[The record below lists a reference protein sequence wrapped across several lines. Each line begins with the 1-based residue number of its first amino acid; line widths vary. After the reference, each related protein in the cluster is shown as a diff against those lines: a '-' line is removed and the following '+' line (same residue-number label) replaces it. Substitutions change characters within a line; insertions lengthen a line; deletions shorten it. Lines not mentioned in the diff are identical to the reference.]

1 MVAILNPPET
11 LSEQRTILRN
21 ISWQLYEQMLAEKQ
35 DVRNPRFIYD
45 EGVLEIMT
53 LSAEHEEE
61 GYNLSKLVDVIAEE
75 LEINI
80 RGFGSTT
87 FKREDMQKG
96 FEPDACFY
104 IQSLPAI
111 RGKRKID
118 LWEDPPPDLVIEI
131 DITSPSLPRFPI
143 FAALGV
149 PEVWRYQNE
158 QVQFFKLESGEY
170 VEIANS
176 IAFPIINS
184 TTATEF
190 LNESLT
196 MESVEWLRRVRSW
209 VRENRR

>member
-21 ISWQLYEQMLAEKQ
+21 ISWQLYEQMLAENQ
-35 DVRNPRFIYD
+35 DIRNPRFFYD

-53 LSAEHEEE
+53 VSAKHE
-61 GYNLSKLVDVIAEE
+61 GRSYNLAKFVDVIAEE
-75 LEINI
+75 LEINL
-80 RGFGSTT
+80 RGLGSTT

-104 IQSLPAI
+104 IQSLNLI
-111 RGKRKID
+111 RGKDEID
-118 LWEDPPPDLVIEI
+118 LYEDPPPDLVIEI

-158 QVQFFKLESGEY
+158 QVQFFRLENGEY
-170 VEIANS
+170 VEVVNS

-196 MESVEWLRRVRSW
+196 MESVEWLRGVRNW
-209 VRENRR
+209 VRENKG

>member
-1 MVAILNPPET
+1 MAAILNPPET

-21 ISWQLYEQMLAEKQ
+21 ISWRLYEQMLSEKQ
-35 DVRNPRFIYD
+35 DVTNPRFYYD

-53 LSAEHEEE
+53 VSSEHEEE
-61 GYNLSKLVDVIAEE
+61 SYNLAKLVDVIAEE

-87 FKREDMQKG
+87 FKREDMRKG

-104 IQSLPAI
+104 VQSLPAI

-149 PEVWRYQNE
+149 PEVWRYKNE
-158 QVQFFKLESGEY
+158 QVQFFRLENTEY
-170 VEIANS
+170 VEIENS
-176 IAFPIINS
+176 IAFPLLNR
-184 TTATEF
+184 TTATE
-190 LNESLT
+190 LLSESLT

>member
-21 ISWQLYEQMLAEKQ
+21 ISWQLYEQMLAENQ
-35 DVRNPRFIYD
+35 DIRNPRFFYD

-53 LSAEHEEE
+53 VSAKHE
-61 GYNLSKLVDVIAEE
+61 GRSYNLAKIVDVIAEE

-80 RGFGSTT
+80 RGLGSTT
-87 FKREDMQKG
+87 FKREDMRKG
-96 FEPDACFY
+96 FEPDECYY
-104 IQSLPAI
+104 IQSLNLI
-111 RGKRKID
+111 KGKEEID
-118 LWEDPPPDLVIEI
+118 LYEDPPPDLVIEI

-158 QVQFFKLESGEY
+158 QVQFFRLENGEY
-170 VEIANS
+170 VEVVNS

-196 MESVEWLRRVRSW
+196 MESVEWLRGVRNW
-209 VRENRR
+209 VRENKG